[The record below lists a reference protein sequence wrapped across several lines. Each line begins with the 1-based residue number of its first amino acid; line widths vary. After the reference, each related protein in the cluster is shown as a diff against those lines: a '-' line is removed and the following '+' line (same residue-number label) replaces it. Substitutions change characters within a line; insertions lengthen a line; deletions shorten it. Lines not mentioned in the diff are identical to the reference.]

1 MATPLLY
8 SIIESP
14 AHPKFSALYARLGFA
29 ELQFNTQRKAMA
41 ELKKQPATIIVA
53 EFFYGF
59 GNNYAGVNVSNL
71 DVLLSS
77 LPRYA
82 PATTVIVLAQKD
94 QYPHL
99 AKLAQLFQLHEI
111 LPLPV
116 TEADMETV
124 LRRYSAR
131 P

>member
-1 MATPLLY
+1 MQNSLIY

-14 AHPKFSALYARLGFA
+14 AHPNFTALYTRLGFT
-29 ELQFNTQRKAMA
+29 ELRFNTQRKAMM
-41 ELKKQPATIIVA
+41 ELKKQPVAVIVA

-77 LPRYA
+77 LPRYS
-82 PATTVIVLAQKD
+82 PDTKVIVLAQKD
-94 QYPHL
+94 QYPHIG
-99 AKLAQLFQLHEI
+99 KLAQLFTLHQV
-111 LPLPV
+111 LALPV
-116 TEADMETV
+116 TEIQMEGV
-124 LRRYSAR
+124 LRDYRVN